1 MPTYRVHGLRLD
13 SDLPLPELPA
23 GASGPGEALAD
34 AAVRLARAD
43 GAPATIP
50 PAGRRFVTAGGGL
63 GLAWPGIGVFTI
75 RDGTEIVADLVPG
88 ADEALVRAAFLGPV
102 LAVLLHQRGR
112 VVLHASAVAGPRGVV
127 AFAGGAG
134 GGKSTTAAALHARG
148 LALVADD
155 VLSLT
160 LDPEGRVTVY
170 PGSPLV
176 WLTPDVVGA
185 LDAEAT
191 AAGPA
196 ASVRDGKQ
204 AWPARARAG
213 HGSGGP
219 GALPLAGLYLLED
232 GTAAAVEALAGPAAL
247 FALLRHSY
255 CASLLDAPGRH
266 AHFRACAQVA
276 RQIPVRRLTRP
287 RALEALPAL
296 AALVLAQ
303 EATEPARA

>member
-1 MPTYRVHGLRLD
+1 
-13 SDLPLPELPA
+13 
-23 GASGPGEALAD
+23 
-34 AAVRLARAD
+34 
-43 GAPATIP
+43 
-50 PAGRRFVTAGGGL
+50 
-63 GLAWPGIGVFTI
+63 
-75 RDGTEIVADLVPG
+75 
-88 ADEALVRAAFLGPV
+88 
-102 LAVLLHQRGR
+102 

-134 GGKSTTAAALHARG
+134 EGKSTTAATLHARG

-160 LDPEGRVTVY
+160 LDPEGGVTAY

-176 WLTPDVVGA
+176 WLAPDVVGA

-191 AAGPA
+191 AARPA
-196 ASVRDGKQ
+196 ARVRDGKQ

-219 GALPLAGLYLLED
+219 AALPLAGLYVLAD
-232 GTAAAVEALAGPAAL
+232 GAPAAAEPLAAPAAL

-255 CASLLDAPGRH
+255 CAPLLDAPGRR
-266 AHFRACAQVA
+266 AHFLACAEVA
-276 RQIPVRRLTRP
+276 RRVPVRRLIRP
-287 RALEALPAL
+287 RALDALPAL

-303 EATEPARA
+303 ETVRPAPP